1 VSAAAVLV
9 LVGEYPRAALTID
22 NSPRKVIV
30 EKADE
35 SGKLRSNSPRLQED
49 KPPNDDQ
56 ALRAKNA
63 PDLRQLNIESFEE
76 VFNIIQDQ
84 FWDPSHGGLDWQA
97 VGDELRPQIM
107 KASTLPEA
115 RAILRDMISRLN
127 LSHFAIIPAD
137 NQESGP
143 LPRNLGGPGGTTGID
158 ARVLD
163 GKALVTSVAAGSTAE
178 RVGVKPGWE
187 IVRINDFDVVTSL
200 EKLDSELPDT
210 PSKRVKMAG
219 ETVVRVRSGVGESV
233 AITFRNGEGD
243 SVNLTVPLGQPSGR
257 RADVGNFGQA
267 FVRIDVKS
275 LGDHVGYIAVNKFL
289 DPIHIMQSFND
300 AMESFIEAKGIVIDL
315 RGNSG
320 GKDAMAL
327 AMMGWLAPN
336 EWVAGRLRT
345 RSNETQMTVVP
356 RSRIYE
362 GPVAVLTDGLTGSSA
377 EFMAA
382 ALQEMK
388 RVRVVGTRTKGEALP
403 AEYTKLPN
411 GDVFLYA
418 VMDFVTGAG
427 KRLEGIGVVPD
438 DEVALTQESLLE
450 GRDLVLEAAVSW
462 IDSKEHSLP
471 TKQRFSNRKDHSDR
485 RIEHDLN
492 KASIAK
498 YLGFYL
504 DKQSRRRYEMVYHD
518 GALAVRVPGMPDPLA
533 FEPPDAEGFWALQLN
548 PMSRIRFNED
558 KDGNVV
564 SYSVVTPKGEV
575 VRPRIKKNLKR

>member
-1 VSAAAVLV
+1 MSAAAVL
-9 LVGEYPRAALTID
+9 LMVGEYPRAALTID

-30 EKADE
+30 EKAD
-35 SGKLRSNSPRLQED
+35 KPSNDE
-49 KPPNDDQ
+49 Q
-56 ALRAKNA
+56 ALRAKNT
-63 PDLRQLNIESFEE
+63 PDLRQLNIESFEK
-76 VFNIIQDQ
+76 VFNIIQDH
-84 FWDPSHGGLDWQA
+84 FWDPSYGGLDWQA

-137 NQESGP
+137 NKNTAERS
-143 LPRNLGGPGGTTGID
+143 RNLGGPGGETGID

-163 GKALVTSVAAGSTAE
+163 GKALVTSVAEGSMAE

-187 IVRINDFDVVTSL
+187 IIRIDDFDVVTSL
-200 EKLDSELPDT
+200 KKLDSELPDT

-219 ETVVRVRSGVGESV
+219 EMVVRVRSGVGESV

-243 SVNLTVPLGQPSGR
+243 LVSLTVPFGQPRGR

-275 LGDHVGYIAVNKFL
+275 IGNHVGYIAVNKFL
-289 DPIHIMQSFND
+289 DPIHVMKSFND
-300 AMESFIEAKGIVIDL
+300 AMVSFIEAKGIIIDL

-345 RSNETQMTVVP
+345 RSNETQMTVRP

-388 RVRVVGTRTKGEALP
+388 RGRVVGTRTKGEALP
-403 AEYTKLPN
+403 AEYSTLPN
-411 GDVFLYA
+411 GDIFLYA
-418 VMDFVTGAG
+418 VMDFVTGEG

-438 DEVALTQESLLE
+438 VEVALTQKSLLE
-450 GRDLVLEAAVSW
+450 GRDLVLEAAVNW
-462 IDSKEHSLP
+462 IDSQEHSLP
-471 TKQRFSNRKDHSDR
+471 TKQQPSNGKAFLDP
-485 RIEHDLN
+485 RIAQELN
-492 KASIAK
+492 KTSVAK
-498 YLGFYL
+498 FLGFYL
-504 DKQSRRRYEMVYHD
+504 DERNGRHYEMVYED
-518 GALAVRVPGMPDPLA
+518 GALAVRVPGLPDPLA

-564 SYSVVTPKGEV
+564 SYTVYTSDGEI